1 MYVSYPG
8 GCYSSP
14 LKDKFPLS
22 AEALPKDLKFEVSGV
37 LGLNGI
43 SVDLYSYSDEQ
54 GTKIRLPKLTTTTTK
69 ITMTTMITILIIIII
84 IIMMMMMMMTMM
96 MMMVMIIILISF
108 LQYFPRK
115 FLTAEKLSI

>member
-84 IIMMMMMMMTMM
+84 IIIIII
-96 MMMVMIIILISF
+96 MIIIIF
-108 LQYFPRK
+108 F
-115 FLTAEKLSI
+115 